1 MYAVQPL
8 SKKVKGEDRLDCPFT
23 ALGLI
28 HGLGDGRSHRFQVGA
43 KATLPPDII
52 GYACLC
58 YAAQR
63 ETAQTIALAALVYN
77 PDSPGIVFKLTEG
90 AVSEAIASLS
100 NIDPMLSLDDAAG
113 KLSFSFGDD
122 PQGRAERI
130 LERYYSAR

>member
-1 MYAVQPL
+1 M
-8 SKKVKGEDRLDCPFT
+8 
-23 ALGLI
+23 
-28 HGLGDGRSHRFQVGA
+28 
-43 KATLPPDII
+43 
-52 GYACLC
+52 
-58 YAAQR
+58 
-63 ETAQTIALAALVYN
+63 
-77 PDSPGIVFKLTEG
+77 VFKLTEG